1 MLFDPYYREGDGR
14 IGILRSGKADQGYGF
29 PIGVQFFGTLGSEA
43 NII

>member
-1 MLFDPYYREGDGR
+1 MLFDPYYREGGDR

-29 PIGVQFFGTLGSEA
+29 PIGVQFFGVLGSEA